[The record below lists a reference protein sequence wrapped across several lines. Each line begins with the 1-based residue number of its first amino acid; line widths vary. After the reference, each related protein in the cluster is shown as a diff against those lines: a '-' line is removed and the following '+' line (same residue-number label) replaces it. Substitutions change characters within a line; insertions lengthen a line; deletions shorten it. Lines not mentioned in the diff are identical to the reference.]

1 MSYILGILLC
11 TVIKHLTR
19 QLKEERD
26 FLAHSLGTS
35 VYHGGKDMA
44 TSGST
49 VAEAYGDCLLPVT
62 NQEVRRSKKCC
73 SGYKISRT
81 SPVAYFL

>member
-1 MSYILGILLC
+1 MQRGNGVCVKPGVGMSYILGILLS

-35 VYHGGKDMA
+35 VYHGGKGVGG
-44 TSGST
+44 GSLKW
-49 VAEAYGDCLLPVT
+49 LLT
-62 NQEVRRSKKCC
+62 LSLQ
-73 SGYKISRT
+73 
-81 SPVAYFL
+81 